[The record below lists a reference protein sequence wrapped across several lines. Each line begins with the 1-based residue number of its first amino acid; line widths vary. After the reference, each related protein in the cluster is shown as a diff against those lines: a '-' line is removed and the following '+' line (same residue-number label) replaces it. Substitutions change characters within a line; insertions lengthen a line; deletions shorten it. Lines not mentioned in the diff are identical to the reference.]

1 MNQNQNTKLPT
12 NTDETAQP
20 APAAIEV
27 KDLEP
32 EQDVA
37 GGMKCANNL
46 KQMGIA

>member
-1 MNQNQNTKLPT
+1 MNQNQNSNLPA
-12 NTDETAQP
+12 NTDETAQQ

-32 EQDVA
+32 EQDVS
-37 GGMKCANNL
+37 GGVRCQNNL